1 MAEGLRLRRPTPA
14 EIGLIVA
21 LLLFAALAGFTAVQT
36 LRSGFVP
43 TYDEANYEAM
53 VKHWLASGV
62 YGYYAPITG
71 LPDATVTPGLPL
83 LLVPFYA
90 VWGAANA
97 GGPYA
102 AIFAMNIVFGLLAL
116 WGVWWLARDAAGGKA
131 AVIAALALAVYPTF
145 FRLPARV
152 LTEVPSAA
160 AFVLFLVAMT
170 AALRRS
176 DLRLALGAGACATLS
191 VMVRPSFGPMVL
203 VVLLWMWFSAKD
215 RRGALRLAGASAG
228 VLGVALALWVGSNAL
243 TLHRL
248 TLIESRGEP
257 VLAGIDPWYRE
268 SGGTYRYGPSYA
280 RFVAE
285 GKPVEA
291 SQYAMTALAE
301 HLRTDPA
308 RTVAWFTIG
317 KTDYIFFRSAAA
329 FGKTSLVV
337 GSVWSVYHYVFMVLG
352 FAGLALAVRFR
363 PLVPLSLAFVVGWAG
378 LLTLV
383 PEARYAFGLLPL
395 MAVAGAVLLVRAWG
409 TRGAAGSADGAR
421 PDEAPAR

>member
-1 MAEGLRLRRPTPA
+1 
-14 EIGLIVA
+14 
-21 LLLFAALAGFTAVQT
+21 VQT
-36 LRSGFVP
+36 LRSGVVL
-43 TYDEANYEAM
+43 TYDEANYETM
-53 VKHWLASGV
+53 VKHWLTTGV
-62 YGYYAPITG
+62 YGYYAPVTG

-102 AIFAMNIVFGLLAL
+102 AIFAMNIVFGLLTL

-131 AVIAALALAVYPTF
+131 GVLAAFALALYPTF

-176 DLRLALGAGACATLS
+176 DARLALGAGACATLA

-203 VVLLWMWFSAKD
+203 VVLVWMWFSEKD
-215 RRGALRLAGASAG
+215 RHGALRLIGAAAG
-228 VLGVALALWVGSNAL
+228 VLGVALALWVGSNAV

-280 RFVAE
+280 RFVEE
-285 GKPVEA
+285 GKPGEA
-291 SQYAMTALAE
+291 SRYAMKVLVE

-317 KTDYIFFRSAAA
+317 KTDYIFFRSSAA
-329 FGKTSLVV
+329 FGKVPLTLGSL
-337 GSVWSVYHYVFMVLG
+337 WSVYHYAFMVLG
-352 FAGLALAVRFR
+352 FAGLALAVRVR
-363 PLVPLSLAFVVGWAG
+363 PLVPLSLAFAVGWAG
-378 LLTLV
+378 LMTLV

-395 MAVAGAVLLVRAWG
+395 MAVAGAVLLVRAFAR
-409 TRGAAGSADGAR
+409 TRDAAGAQG
-421 PDEAPAR
+421 